1 MIAMETNSGKALDE
15 TCNCLNELYR
25 DELLYSS
32 WIDRRFGASR
42 ASATAPVMTTGAP
55 GLTLRRYTRKS

>member
-1 MIAMETNSGKALDE
+1 METNSGKALDE

-42 ASATAPVMTTGAP
+42 ASAPASAVTTAAP

>member
-1 MIAMETNSGKALDE
+1 MDTSSGKVLDE
-15 TCNCLNELYR
+15 NCNCLNELYR

-32 WIDRRFGASR
+32 WIDRRFGAAQ
-42 ASATAPVMTTGAP
+42 ASATAPVVTVAAP

>member
-1 MIAMETNSGKALDE
+1 METNSAKALDE

-25 DELLYSS
+25 DELLYNS
-32 WIDRRFGASR
+32 WIDRRFGAQH
-42 ASATAPVMTTGAP
+42 ATAPAPVVSTAAP